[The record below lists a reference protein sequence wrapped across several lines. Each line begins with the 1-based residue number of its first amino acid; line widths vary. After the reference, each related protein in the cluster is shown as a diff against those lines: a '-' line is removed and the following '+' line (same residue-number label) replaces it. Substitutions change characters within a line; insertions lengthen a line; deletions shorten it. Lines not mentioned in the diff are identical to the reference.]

1 MIKGV
6 YIMAEKNSVT
16 VNVGV
21 SMHAEVTGKP
31 DTAQAESAIKRL
43 KAEISRKASMANKRV
58 KRLEKNGLTDTPAYQ
73 SYVKHGGHK
82 FSVKGKS
89 YNELQGELSRVNH
102 FIDSKTST
110 VRGANSVL
118 KDIAHA
124 TGIKYNNV
132 AELRTKSS
140 EFFQIA
146 SKVNQY
152 LDNLNG
158 LSSAIQYQKIWTQ
171 INEYV
176 KNQRIDLGSSL
187 SDVEDIANAVS
198 QILAQQQTI
207 DVQNNIY
214 DTFQAIAH
222 DINNG

>member
-1 MIKGV
+1 MIRGV
-6 YIMAEKNSVT
+6 YIMAKNSVT
-16 VNVGV
+16 VNVGL
-21 SMHAEVTGKP
+21 STSAKVTGSP
-31 DTAQAESAIKRL
+31 DTKQQESNIKRL
-43 KAEISRKASMANKRV
+43 KAEISRKASMANKRI

-118 KDIAHA
+118 KDLAKA
-124 TGIKYNNV
+124 TGIKYDRV
-132 AELRTKSS
+132 SELRSKSS

-152 LDNLNG
+152 LNNLNG
-158 LSSAIQYQKIWTQ
+158 VASAIQYQKVWQQ

-176 KNQRIDLGSSL
+176 QTQRVDLGSSL
-187 SDVEDIANAVS
+187 SDVESIANAVS
-198 QILAQQQTI
+198 QILANQQQI
-207 DVQNNIY
+207 DAENSIY

-222 DINNG
+222 EINNG